1 MHVLFLNSWYPNK
14 NAPTLGN
21 FVQKHAEAAA
31 KYNQVSCLSLFP
43 SPIPKFHIETS
54 EKNGLFEVIVYFPEK
69 QGKIPVWSVIRKLLR
84 YKKAFRKG
92 LQLIE
97 SKQGKIDICHL
108 NVVFPLGYFAQELK
122 KKSGIPY
129 VVTEHSTAYHR
140 AKEIMSA
147 HQLKI
152 TEQVLNQASFL
163 LPVSND
169 LGKAISPFAPT
180 IPHERITNVVNREVF
195 QISKDRGEH
204 YIHIST
210 LDEAQKNPTGILEV
224 LASLKSKGV
233 EIPFRFISDFPY
245 DQLEESAKNLGL
257 SDNVSFV
264 GPLSTEEVAS
274 ELRKAK
280 ALVLFSNYENFPCVI
295 AEAFMSGV
303 PVISTSVNGIP
314 EFVNESNGI
323 LIEARDQAALENAFV
338 DMQNKSFDPELLRIY
353 AIENFSYEA
362 IGKAFSKIYKQVL
375 NNVG

>member
-43 SPIPKFHIETS
+43 STIPKFHIETS
-54 EKNGLFEVIVYFPEK
+54 EKNGLIEVIVYFPEK

-92 LQLIE
+92 LKLIE
-97 SKQGKIDICHL
+97 SKKGKIDICHL
-108 NVVFPLGYFAQELK
+108 NVVFPLGYFAQHLK
-122 KKSGIPY
+122 KQRGIPY

-152 TEQVLNQASFL
+152 TEQVLSQASFL
-163 LPVSND
+163 LPVSYD
-169 LGKAISPFAPT
+169 LGKAIAPFAPT
-180 IPHERITNVVNREVF
+180 IPHERITNVVNQEVF

-224 LASLKSKGV
+224 LASLKSNGV
-233 EIPFRFISDFPY
+233 EIPFRFISDFPF

-257 SDNVSFV
+257 SDSVSFI
-264 GPLSTEEVAS
+264 GPLSTEEVAT

-323 LIEARDQAALENAFV
+323 LIEARDQTALENAFV
-338 DMQNKSFDPELLRIY
+338 EMQSKSFDSESLRNY

-362 IGKAFSKIYKQVL
+362 IGKAFTKIYYQVL
-375 NNVG
+375 DNVG